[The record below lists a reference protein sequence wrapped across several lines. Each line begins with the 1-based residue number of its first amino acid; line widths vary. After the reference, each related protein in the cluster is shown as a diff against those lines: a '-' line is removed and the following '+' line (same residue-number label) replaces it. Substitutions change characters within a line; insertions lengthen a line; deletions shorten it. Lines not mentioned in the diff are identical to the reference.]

1 MAPVMT
7 MQAQERSSGVL
18 GLLTRGRERHG
29 EVLPAQAVPTVSDLL
44 AAAPVLRTPAQ
55 PVVVP
60 AEDVEVVLAPEWL
73 ADLHDP
79 SLIISHNYVG
89 PDRRRTDRHPTGP
102 RARPGYARTHGSGL
116 RLVGIAIVALALVL
130 SLAAVVVPS
139 ALAAVTGRL
148 TLVRRLAP
156 TTATRVHRVP
166 RAGRSAAQTAWIA
179 AAHLQ
184 ARAAAAQRR
193 GAHQAARAQARAA
206 ADQRRADHQAAR
218 AQARAAADQRRAD
231 RQATRAQAAAAQR
244 LAAHQAAWAAVLAI
258 RHAGVQRPGGGTPG
272 TPAGS

>member
-7 MQAQERSSGVL
+7 MQAQEQSSGVL

-29 EVLPAQAVPTVSDLL
+29 EARPAPTVSDLL
-44 AAAPVLRTPAQ
+44 AVPVLRTRAQ

-73 ADLHDP
+73 ADLHDL
-79 SLIISHNYVG
+79 SLIISPNYVG

-102 RARPGYARTHGSGL
+102 RARPRHDRTHRSGL
-116 RLVGIAIVALALVL
+116 RLVWIAIVALGLVL

-139 ALAAVTGRL
+139 GPAAVTGRP
-148 TLVRRLAP
+148 TLVHRVTP

-166 RAGRSAAQTAWIA
+166 RAGRSAAQAAWSA
-179 AAHLQ
+179 AAHAQAKAAAAERQADHRVARVQ

-193 GAHQAARAQARAA
+193 ADHRAAGAQRRAEDQAARAQRL
-206 ADQRRADHQAAR
+206 
-218 AQARAAADQRRAD
+218 AD
-231 RQATRAQAAAAQR
+231 R
-244 LAAHQAAWAAVLAI
+244 QAAWAAVLAT